1 MLHRHLILVKTMY
14 QLAQIKENN
23 DIYMNLIPNCKENN
37 YFYTFKIYPINNNKI
52 YINIYL
58 NNII

>member
-52 YINIYL
+52 YILIY
-58 NNII
+58 I

>member
-14 QLAQIKENN
+14 QLAQIKDNN

-37 YFYTFKIYPINNNKI
+37 YFYSFKIYPINNNKI

>member
-37 YFYTFKIYPINNNKI
+37 YFYSFKIYPINNNKI
-52 YINIYL
+52 YILIY
-58 NNII
+58 I

>member
-14 QLAQIKENN
+14 QLAQIKDNN

-52 YINIYL
+52 YILIY
-58 NNII
+58 I

>member
-1 MLHRHLILVKTMY
+1 MY

-37 YFYTFKIYPINNNKI
+37 YFYSFKIYPISNNKI
-52 YINIYL
+52 YILIY
-58 NNII
+58 I

>member
-1 MLHRHLILVKTMY
+1 MLHRHLTLVITMY
-14 QLAQIKENN
+14 QLVQMKENN

-52 YINIYL
+52 YILIY
-58 NNII
+58 I

>member
-1 MLHRHLILVKTMY
+1 MLHGHLILVITMY

-37 YFYTFKIYPINNNKI
+37 YFYSFKIYPISNNKI
-52 YINIYL
+52 YILIY
-58 NNII
+58 I

>member
-14 QLAQIKENN
+14 QLAQIKENS

-37 YFYTFKIYPINNNKI
+37 YFYSFKIYPINNNKI
-52 YINIYL
+52 YILIY
-58 NNII
+58 I

>member
-1 MLHRHLILVKTMY
+1 MLHRHLILVITMY

-37 YFYTFKIYPINNNKI
+37 YFYSFKIYPINNNKI
-52 YINIYL
+52 YILIY
-58 NNII
+58 I

>member
-14 QLAQIKENN
+14 QLAQIKENS

-52 YINIYL
+52 YILIY
-58 NNII
+58 I